1 MKKIAVITCLLLSA
15 CATTPTGLAPAP
27 EMPDLPP
34 SLAKP
39 AKQLPPLIDP
49 TMGGSQLDGAR
60 DDMTYNEVSWQLNTI
75 IKAWACVKKALAERK
90 DATGCFN
97 TRN

>member
-1 MKKIAVITCLLLSA
+1 MKKLFIIGCLMLSA

-39 AKQLPPLIDP
+39 AKQLPPLTDP
-49 TMGGSQLDGAR
+49 TVDGNQLEGAR
-60 DDMTYNEVSWQLNTI
+60 DDQQYNEIAWQLNTI
-75 IKAWACVKKALAERK
+75 IKAWGCVKKALAERK
-90 DATGCFN
+90 DATGCLN
-97 TRN
+97 AGN